1 MAATSVLASEPAFD
15 KQCEKVGLSSDWVNA
30 LKTNHVNSLGK
41 LSYAVS
47 MPGTPATD
55 SEIQEFAQRLRP
67 GTSLSLGDSAALK
80 RLVFESQ
87 TLCIAELRSSVTAGE
102 ELQKKLPPAERAIRV
117 EDQKKRLTGLPLDKG
132 SWACAHSLYDRFATM
147 REQEELRFIPPAE
160 CVTRDHELA
169 GAKPPRAL
177 QLDANRSGVV
187 IKDQEAIEQ
196 MALDSDH
203 DLYQAMVRRALAM
216 DLVGL
221 ASFDIMQ
228 RWIERLFE
236 TMSQSPAPGF
246 LRVSRAQLLRAD
258 RQAFVELAR
267 LCNGSLKAKP
277 DGTLPLDTE
286 IARLHSNVEVTY
298 FLLPIPGRKGSGK
311 GKGKGEKR
319 KRGETDGEEKPS
331 SPKKPK
337 LARDP
342 IPEALKGCH
351 SRTPSNKPICFNFNL
366 GKCNKGSKCKFAHVC
381 CKPGC
386 YKPHPMAE
394 HGESSAE

>member
-1 MAATSVLASEPAFD
+1 M
-15 KQCEKVGLSSDWVNA
+15 
-30 LKTNHVNSLGK
+30 
-41 LSYAVS
+41 
-47 MPGTPATD
+47 
-55 SEIQEFAQRLRP
+55 
-67 GTSLSLGDSAALK
+67 
-80 RLVFESQ
+80 
-87 TLCIAELRSSVTAGE
+87 
-102 ELQKKLPPAERAIRV
+102 
-117 EDQKKRLTGLPLDKG
+117 DKG

-203 DLYQAMVRRALAM
+203 ELYQAMVRRALAM

-228 RWIERLFE
+228 KWIERLFE

-267 LCNGSLKAKP
+267 LCNGNLKAKP

-286 IARLHSNVEVTY
+286 IARLHAS
-298 FLLPIPGRKGSGK
+298 L
-311 GKGKGEKR
+311 
-319 KRGETDGEEKPS
+319 
-331 SPKKPK
+331 
-337 LARDP
+337 
-342 IPEALKGCH
+342 
-351 SRTPSNKPICFNFNL
+351 TPSNKPICFNFNL
-366 GKCNKGSKCKFAHVC
+366 GKCTKGSKCKFAHVC

-386 YKPHPMAE
+386 YKPHPMSEHSESGAE
-394 HGESSAE
+394 